1 MPETEQ
7 TELELY
13 IVNDGD
19 LYRQRAQPIIKN
31 LAKKMLKGTYSHI
44 KAAKL
49 WAYLADAGAQK
60 YTKDFDARG
69 ASSYGIFSKADRVAV
84 GKSLADNYREEVVEA
99 ANLKSNPHRR
109 YKMARRK
116 KSKVRGTVVKFH
128 QGRKVVR
135 VVFRRA
141 KKTPA
146 AKAAAKRRGA
156 KLARKYKL
164 VWKGKAGHKRVF
176 LRVGNRLKKI
186 RQPHR

>member
-84 GKSLADNYREEVVEA
+84 GKSLADNYREGVQELA
-99 ANLKSNPHRR
+99 GDNRKSNPHRR

-146 AKAAAKRRGA
+146 AKAAARRRGKA
-156 KLARKYKL
+156 LARKWGFFKKKGAIWQRRGGRKAKL
-164 VWKGKAGHKRVF
+164 
-176 LRVGNRLKKI
+176 I
-186 RQPHR
+186 RRI